1 MSFDEI
7 IDLITEKEPDPR
19 FEYPEIRHTMNF
31 LEFRAS
37 PLCVTARPEAF
48 KRD

>member
-7 IDLITEKEPDPR
+7 IELISEKEPDPK

-31 LEFRAS
+31 REFRAS
-37 PLCVTARPEAF
+37 PLSVTARPEAF
-48 KRD
+48 KHD